1 MQKIPFLCGAIL
13 AASLTVPSTSSA
25 QIGGLIKRKAKER
38 IEQKIVEC
46 MATDLECIRKA
57 KAEGKEVK
65 VTESSE
71 VATDAGGVSAAAGG
85 SVSLKP
91 GEGAWAN
98 YDFKPG
104 DRILFADDLTK
115 DNVGDFPRR
124 LEFIEGTSEIVEWK
138 GGRYLRGTSAVRF
151 EIPLAEVLPERFT
164 LEFDY
169 SAGSGSLNVY
179 LDKVK
184 HQYDHFVFHPHGEGG
199 IQMEGRSA
207 IARIPGVSGAAGA
220 LYKVRIMGDGKYLK
234 VYMNETRVAN
244 VPNAD
249 LGRTNKIHFWVG
261 SNNDLPSFIT
271 NFKVA
276 AGGKP
281 LYDALSEKGRVATQG
296 VYFDSGSDKIRPEST
311 PTLKEIGAMLKEHA
325 DLKLTIEGHTDNVG
339 NAQANHD
346 LSHKRAAAV
355 KAFLVSSYGIDAGRL
370 EATGFGDKKP
380 LAPNTTPEGRQQN
393 RRVELV
399 KG

>member
-1 MQKIPFLCGAIL
+1 MPKIHFLCAAAVAWSLAIP
-13 AASLTVPSTSSA
+13 TTSSA
-25 QIGGLIKRKAKER
+25 QIGGFIKRKAKER

-46 MATDLECIRKA
+46 LATDLECIRKA
-57 KAEGKEVK
+57 KAEGKDVK
-65 VTESSE
+65 VKEGSE
-71 VATDAGGVSAAAGG
+71 AATDAAGASSEGGASA
-85 SVSLKP
+85 SLKP

-104 DRILFADDLTK
+104 DKILFADDLTK
-115 DNVGDFPRR
+115 DEVGDFPKR

-138 GGRYLRGTSAVRF
+138 GGRYLRGTSNSRF
-151 EIPLAEVLPERFT
+151 EIRLAEPLPERFT

-169 SAGSGSLNVY
+169 SGKTSSMYVY
-179 LDKVK
+179 LDKEK
-184 HQYDHFVFHPHGEGG
+184 HPQDYLVFYPYGEGG
-199 IQMEGRSA
+199 IEMVGRSA
-207 IARIPGVSGAAGA
+207 TARVPGATGAAGD
-220 LYKVRIMGDGKYLK
+220 LYKVRIMGDGKYIK
-234 VYMNETRVAN
+234 VYMNEARVAN

-261 SNNDLPSFIT
+261 SSADNPSFLT
-271 NFKVA
+271 NFKLA
-276 AGGKP
+276 AGGKK
-281 LYDALSEKGRVATQG
+281 LYDALTESGRVATQG
-296 VYFDSGSDKIRPEST
+296 IYFDSGSDRIKPEST

-339 NAQANHD
+339 NAQSNHD

-355 KAFLVSSYGIDAGRL
+355 KAILSSSYGIDGSRL

-380 LAPNTTPEGRQQN
+380 AAPNTTPEGRQQN